1 LISRGEKEK
10 PMARPGENREDIKRA
25 LAGLGWEVRTDD
37 EGSGAVMGA
46 HDKYHL
52 MVNFEGEK
60 PTSVL
65 ISYVGRGGEI
75 PAGTGRAQNACPPPK
90 ASYEL
95 FPGSRESRKTLLPIP
110 HS

>member
-1 LISRGEKEK
+1 MSRGGKEK
-10 PMARPGENREDIKRA
+10 LMARPGESREDIERA

-75 PAGTGRAQNACPPPK
+75 LSRNWSGTERLPTPESVVRA
-90 ASYEL
+90 
-95 FPGSRESRKTLLPIP
+95 FSRE
-110 HS
+110 

>member
-1 LISRGEKEK
+1 
-10 PMARPGENREDIKRA
+10 MARPGESKEDIKRA
-25 LAGLGWEVRTDD
+25 LAELGWEVRTDD
-37 EGSGAVMGA
+37 DNSGAVMGA

-75 PAGTGRAQNACPPPK
+75 
-90 ASYEL
+90 
-95 FPGSRESRKTLLPIP
+95 FSRKWAGVERLPAPQRVVRALLKN
-110 HS
+110 S

>member
-1 LISRGEKEK
+1 
-10 PMARPGENREDIKRA
+10 MARPGESKEDIKRA
-25 LAGLGWEVRTDD
+25 LAELGWEVRTDD
-37 EGSGAVMGA
+37 DNSGAVMGA

-75 PAGTGRAQNACPPPK
+75 
-90 ASYEL
+90 
-95 FPGSRESRKTLLPIP
+95 FSRKWAGVERLPAP
-110 HS
+110 QRVVRVFLKNS